1 MSDWP
6 TPPKRSGVANDPQV
20 QEFLKRKKERIEEG
34 RRRLAEE
41 RQKRKERLNGTDSD
55 C

>member
-1 MSDWP
+1 MSNWP
-6 TPPKRSGVANDPQV
+6 TPTKRVGVADNPQV
-20 QEFLKRKKERIEEG
+20 QEFLKKKRERIEED